1 MNSKSSFNILIMPC
15 NTPYNALCDP
25 MKNCTHNYNTY
36 LFILTHLE
44 SALKHMTNKP
54 SIFMLTIIYE
64 EILWITMYIIST
76 FIIHRTWRFKVNCWF
91 LSIYLFL
98 QLVFLLLQKTPFSE
112 LQVYIWLVWEK
123 KEWIAMYLKIA
134 RYKLWNV
141 RN

>member
-1 MNSKSSFNILIMPC
+1 MIFPYQENISQPGAVKVKKNSKVPFLVTVYLKPLFIMNSKSSFKILIMPC

-64 EILWITMYIIST
+64 EI
-76 FIIHRTWRFKVNCWF
+76 
-91 LSIYLFL
+91 
-98 QLVFLLLQKTPFSE
+98 
-112 LQVYIWLVWEK
+112 
-123 KEWIAMYLKIA
+123 
-134 RYKLWNV
+134 
-141 RN
+141 